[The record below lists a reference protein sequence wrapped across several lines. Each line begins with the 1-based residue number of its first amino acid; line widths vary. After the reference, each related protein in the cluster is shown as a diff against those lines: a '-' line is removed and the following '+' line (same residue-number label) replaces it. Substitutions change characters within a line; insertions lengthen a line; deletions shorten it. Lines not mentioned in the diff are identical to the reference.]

1 MVKPYRGPLAPVR
14 RNGRALEFPFE
25 EISFIHAV
33 ITMHRGAGYS
43 WNVRCCSK
51 VFNTELYMEDKTM
64 TAVAEYMTRDP
75 VFISVRE
82 SLQHAA
88 DLMNNL
94 NVGVLPVCD
103 GNELVGMLTDRDIV
117 VHAVAQAESG
127 SLTVEEIASEAAY
140 ICHDDDD
147 VTDVKEK
154 MAAAQ
159 IRRVPVIDHNQKLV
173 GMFSLGDLAT
183 RTGSNVGDTL
193 TDISQPSEPD

>member
-1 MVKPYRGPLAPVR
+1 
-14 RNGRALEFPFE
+14 
-25 EISFIHAV
+25 
-33 ITMHRGAGYS
+33 
-43 WNVRCCSK
+43 
-51 VFNTELYMEDKTM
+51 MEDKTM

-82 SLQHAA
+82 SLLHAA

-117 VHAVAQAESG
+117 VHAVAQGESG

>member
-1 MVKPYRGPLAPVR
+1 MKDAQASMTCTPERVSACHATIPPLSRSRDPQVMFVVARVHYLHCAVR
-14 RNGRALEFPFE
+14 VGRRL
-25 EISFIHAV
+25 
-33 ITMHRGAGYS
+33 
-43 WNVRCCSK
+43 NVRCCSK

-117 VHAVAQAESG
+117 VHALARGESG

-147 VTDVKEK
+147 VTDVRH
-154 MAAAQ
+154 APQ
-159 IRRVPVIDHNQKLV
+159 SRVIRLEQ
-173 GMFSLGDLAT
+173 T
-183 RTGSNVGDTL
+183 RSGRMPPTL
-193 TDISQPSEPD
+193 DSCFAS